1 VPDINHKVAGR
12 IASLHQKRSLKRDQQ
27 QQQPDFDW
35 ALCFLDA
42 EELQEKNVLLS
53 NAFSLPDGSILYPQ
67 NYSKQDPTDS
77 VVWVNSGRS
86 GAVKGFVMG
95 DYSLVA
101 LPGRRSFQRMWLVV
115 LERFVGRYLD
125 IEAITIY

>member
-1 VPDINHKVAGR
+1 MPDINHKIAGR
-12 IASLHQKRSLKRDQQ
+12 IASLHQKRTLKHYQHLKN
-27 QQQPDFDW
+27 PDFDW
-35 ALCFLDA
+35 ALCLLDP
-42 EELQEKNVLLS
+42 EELQEKHLQLS
-53 NAFSLPDGSILYPQ
+53 NAVPLPDGSILYPQ

-77 VVWVNSGRS
+77 VVWINSGNS

-115 LERFVGRYLD
+115 LERFVGRYLCLED
-125 IEAITIY
+125 S